1 MIFKRKQ
8 QQYQNLFNDF
18 YNIEA
23 KLPSISAQ
31 RWTIVAVCTSSQ
43 TDLELL
49 GGERGVYARPR
60 GLLQMVLKTHG

>member
-1 MIFKRKQ
+1 MIFISLGAR
-8 QQYQNLFNDF
+8 
-18 YNIEA
+18 EA
-23 KLPSISAQ
+23 ELPTISAQ

-49 GGERGVYARPR
+49 GRERGVYARPR